1 MNRPPKRHTDP
12 TPYEERQATIGKL
25 TLEAEGYLAQ
35 ACHDIEIAE
44 CHLRI
49 YGEYVPT
56 EFPEEE
62 SEDGSNGLRWAE
74 RFNTDLMQKLARELH
89 ADFDKAFFDHHAN

>member
-1 MNRPPKRHTDP
+1 MHAT
-12 TPYEERQATIGKL
+12 TPNEDMQATIERLKL
-25 TLEAEGYLAQ
+25 DAEGYLAKASQ
-35 ACHDIEIAE
+35 DIEIAE

-62 SEDGSNGLRWAE
+62 YEGCGFRMAE
-74 RFNTDLMQKLARELH
+74 RCNLDQMQKLAHELH
-89 ADFDKAFFDHHAN
+89 DDFTRAYNDHHAN

>member
-1 MNRPPKRHTDP
+1 MHAT
-12 TPYEERQATIGKL
+12 TPNEDMQATIERLKL
-25 TLEAEGYLAQ
+25 DAEGYLAK
-35 ACHDIEIAE
+35 ASHDIAIAE

-62 SEDGSNGLRWAE
+62 SEDGSKGFRMAE
-74 RFNTDLMQKLARELH
+74 RFNIDQMQKLAHELH
-89 ADFDKAFFDHHAN
+89 DDFSRAYNDHHAN